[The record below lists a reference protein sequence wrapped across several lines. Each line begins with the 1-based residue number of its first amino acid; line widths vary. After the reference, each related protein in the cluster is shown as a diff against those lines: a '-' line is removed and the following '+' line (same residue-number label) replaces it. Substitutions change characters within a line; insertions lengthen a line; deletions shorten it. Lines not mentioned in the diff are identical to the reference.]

1 MKETI
6 GLRIQLKSSE
16 EEHRVDAKAPNTE
29 ERRGQLRTEE
39 RRGQLRKATGSRKQ
53 ALIRGC
59 LNGET
64 RLGQC
69 PVTSW

>member
-16 EEHRVDAKAPNTE
+16 EEHRVDAKAPN
-29 ERRGQLRTEE
+29 TEE

-69 PVTSW
+69 PVTS